1 MLLSQS
7 LVPDIACVQADAA
20 ILVVSADYHLCAC
33 VQADVAILVVSAQ
46 PSEFTSGW
54 RVAKEQVQLTHA
66 LGMWELIVCVN
77 KMDRC
82 GYSAE
87 RFYEV
92 RYRRI

>member
-20 ILVVSADYHLCAC
+20 ILVVSA
-33 VQADVAILVVSAQ
+33 Q
-46 PSEFTSGW
+46 PTEFTSGW
-54 RVAKEQVQLTHA
+54 AVAKEQVKLTRS
-66 LGMWELIVCVN
+66 LGISELIVCVN